1 MVPPLIKQEIQMSD
15 MPEGWPPP
23 ITADEQA
30 AMDARDIAWQKE
42 QDRCPDCGCN
52 WVQCQCGDPLEDE
65 AA

>member
-1 MVPPLIKQEIQMSD
+1 MSD

-30 AMDARDIAWQKE
+30 AMDARDIAWQRE